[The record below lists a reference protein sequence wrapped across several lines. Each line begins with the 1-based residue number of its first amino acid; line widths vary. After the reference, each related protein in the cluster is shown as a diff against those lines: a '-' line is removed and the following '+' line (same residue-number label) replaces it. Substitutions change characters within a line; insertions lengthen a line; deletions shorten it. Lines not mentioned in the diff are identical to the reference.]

1 MATTINGTFGSEIV
15 TEKKAIQYL
24 TDNAN
29 VKEMRLTINVGLTEL
44 ARLEQ
49 LPDIGTSNTFTF
61 EINSVLKNFLKAKLQ
76 GFTVGSF
83 NAENSFIFT
92 VTGVGLN
99 DVGTVVSGESITS
112 NNLFAYNFSNDEI
125 SEIDLTVYRNDS
137 AGGSNT
143 TKLLTRLEKPRKI
156 LQGGYAYATSRLTN
170 ANLNSWYVVFTDNNL
185 TVLSEQEIIPSGVAG
200 ALNSQYG
207 SSLVANFSNTNATR
221 MFLFIADNGG
231 GAGFSKTLRSQIYS
245 YEKVT
250 TPCNYIELM
259 WVNQFGSTE
268 IWLFNTNFTDGYKV
282 QKATF
287 EKVRPVN
294 PANTDRGEDIYRIES
309 TRVFEIWSDFEEMAT
324 IKELQ
329 SIIYSPNVAIKM
341 GTKLLPVIV
350 ENDFAENDNY
360 FEPVNRVSFKCRLAN
375 RRINI
380 V

>member
-1 MATTINGTFGSEIV
+1 MATTINGTFGSDIV

-24 TDNAN
+24 TDNVN
-29 VKEMRLTINVGLTEL
+29 VKEMRLTIEQGATEL

-61 EINSVLKNFLKAKLQ
+61 EINSVCRNFLKAKLQ
-76 GFTVGSF
+76 GFTAGSF
-83 NAENSFIFT
+83 NAENVFFFAIIVNGLDINGDVVADEGNSIF
-92 VTGVGLN
+92 
-99 DVGTVVSGESITS
+99 SA
-112 NNLFAYNFSNDEI
+112 FAYNFSNDEI
-125 SEIDLTVYRNDS
+125 SEIDLSIYNNAST
-137 AGGSNT
+137 GTNT
-143 TKLLTRLEKPRKI
+143 RKLLTRFENPRKI
-156 LQGGYAYATSRLTN
+156 LQGGYAYVTTRVTTTSQRWIT
-170 ANLNSWYVVFTDNNL
+170 VFTDNNL
-185 TVLSEQEIIPSGVAG
+185 TVLSESETVISGVNAG
-200 ALNSQYG
+200 GGVVYG
-207 SSLVANFSNTNATR
+207 SSLVANFNNSDATR
-221 MFLFIADNGG
+221 MFLFIADAGG

-259 WVNQFGSTE
+259 WVNQFGATE

-329 SIIYSPNVAIKM
+329 SVIYSPNVAIKV

-350 ENDFAENDNY
+350 ENDFVENDNY
-360 FEPVNRVSFKCRLAN
+360 FEPINRVSFKCRLAN